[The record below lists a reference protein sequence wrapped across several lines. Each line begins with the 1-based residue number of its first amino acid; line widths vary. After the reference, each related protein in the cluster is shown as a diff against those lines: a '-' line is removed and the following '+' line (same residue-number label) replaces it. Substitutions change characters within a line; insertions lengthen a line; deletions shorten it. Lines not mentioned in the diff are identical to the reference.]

1 MLRDAVPRES
11 HAGWRAPRKRRDPVD
26 IIIQSNVGRMAE
38 LVPIRHG
45 RMLQSA
51 FAFLRGSAAVMAADL
66 ATTPTTGIR
75 VQACGDCHLL
85 NFGGFATPE
94 RNLFFDI
101 NDFDE
106 TLPAPWEWDLKRLCA
121 SLVVAGR
128 HIALKE
134 REAENTA
141 RAAAASYR
149 EHMREY
155 ARMRV
160 LDVWYE
166 RVDAAKVLP
175 TLPPEARER
184 LMARIEKVRHR
195 TVAEHDFPKLAEET
209 GGSPRIRDNP
219 PLIFHH
225 PLQHGAGADAW
236 RNDLLEKYRRSL
248 QEDRRVLLDQYRFC
262 DAAIKVVGVGS
273 VGTMCAVLLFMGAD
287 NDPLFLQMKEA
298 RPSVLEPYAG
308 ASLHANA
315 GERVVSGQ
323 RLMQAASDIFLGWTT
338 GGREGRHYYFR
349 QLRDMKL
356 SAMIETMDAKTLK
369 TYGNLCGRVLARA
382 HARNG
387 SAASI
392 AGYLG
397 STDAFD
403 EAVTEFAADYANQ
416 TELDHRAFATA
427 IRDGRLQAMLQ

>member
-1 MLRDAVPRES
+1 
-11 HAGWRAPRKRRDPVD
+11 
-26 IIIQSNVGRMAE
+26 
-38 LVPIRHG
+38 
-45 RMLQSA
+45 
-51 FAFLRGSAAVMAADL
+51 
-66 ATTPTTGIR
+66 
-75 VQACGDCHLL
+75 
-85 NFGGFATPE
+85 
-94 RNLFFDI
+94 
-101 NDFDE
+101 
-106 TLPAPWEWDLKRLCA
+106 
-121 SLVVAGR
+121 
-128 HIALKE
+128 
-134 REAENTA
+134 
-141 RAAAASYR
+141 
-149 EHMREY
+149 
-155 ARMRV
+155 
-160 LDVWYE
+160 
-166 RVDAAKVLP
+166 
-175 TLPPEARER
+175 
-184 LMARIEKVRHR
+184 
-195 TVAEHDFPKLAEET
+195 
-209 GGSPRIRDNP
+209 
-219 PLIFHH
+219 
-225 PLQHGAGADAW
+225 
-236 RNDLLEKYRRSL
+236 
-248 QEDRRVLLDQYRFC
+248 
-262 DAAIKVVGVGS
+262 
-273 VGTMCAVLLFMGAD
+273 VLLFIGAD
-287 NDPLFLQMKEA
+287 DDPLFLQMKEA

-427 IRDGRLQAMLQ
+427 IRDGRLQAMVQ